1 MPIPKIADFL
11 TEPEHK
17 EQRDFMQGVIDA
29 RVKEII
35 QQRIEEK
42 KKKGGGKGKGNNEE
56 SGSIF
61 DDLFGTS
68 DEE

>member
-35 QQRIEEK
+35 AQRIEEK
-42 KKKGGGKGKGNNEE
+42 KKKGGGKGKGSNEE